1 MHFMCGATHQE
12 QVRDVVIHK
21 ASFRLLVLSGKRKG
35 CDLSYSSIRVRPV
48 ETAKGRVIQFVY
60 TGKDGARTA
69 NYAGRDLER
78 ELDDVLKLPFSNIH
92 VQTTE
97 EDLHVRITKKGKAL
111 LSRGA
116 PSNSE
121 APELTHDRKKEY
133 PLAAE
138 GRDEF
143 LRAIGVKNEAGEVL
157 PSMQSKFRQING
169 FISIAEP
176 VLGTVS
182 HTPVRLVDCGC
193 GSALLTFAFYHFMN
207 DVKKIET
214 QLTGVDRNPALI
226 EKCGKLRDRM
236 GWAWLDF
243 RVSEIASYQPESPP
257 DIVFSLHAC
266 DTATDEAIAL
276 GVKWQSH
283 AIIAAPCCQH
293 ELHHKLKADAF
304 SPLLRQGILRER
316 LADLVTDTFRAL
328 VLQIAGYKVD
338 VVEFVAP
345 EFTPKNLILRAEKCR
360 PPGNAKAMRE
370 YIALKEFWGVTP
382 AIESMLGGLLDL
394 AG

>member
-1 MHFMCGATHQE
+1 MCGATHQE

-60 TGKDGARTA
+60 TGKEGTRTA

-78 ELDDVLKLPFSNIH
+78 KLDDVLKLPFSNIH
-92 VQTTE
+92 VQTTD

-121 APELTHDRKKEY
+121 APELMHDRKKEY

-138 GRDEF
+138 VSDDF
-143 LRAIGVKNEAGEVL
+143 LRAIGIKNAGGAVL

-176 VLGTVS
+176 VLRGTERA
-182 HTPVRLVDCGC
+182 PIRLVDCGC
-193 GSALLTFAFYHFMN
+193 GSALLTFAFYHFMKN
-207 DVKKIET
+207 IRKVET
-214 QLTGVDRNPALI
+214 QLTGVDRNAELVG
-226 EKCGKLRDRM
+226 KCMALRDRL
-236 GWAWLDF
+236 GWKDLDF
-243 RVSEIASYQPESPP
+243 RVAEIAAYAPEAPP

-276 GVKWQSH
+276 GVRWQSH

-293 ELHHKLKADAF
+293 ELHHKLAAVVFD
-304 SPLLRQGILRER
+304 PLLRQGILRER

-328 VLQIAGYKVD
+328 ALTIAGYKVD

-382 AIESMLGGLLDL
+382 AIESMLADLLDP